1 MGFFDKIAGAF
12 EKKQCDICGG
22 EIGLLG
28 NKKLENGNCCKEC
41 VKKLSPWFTDRKHS
55 TVEEIREQIEY
66 REQNREELKDFHE
79 TVKMGEDS
87 SLFLIDQQNRR
98 FVVLPR
104 SNVDLYAQNPD
115 IIYFDQVNEMKLD
128 ISYSSSEE
136 KMMRD
141 GQRVSYDPPR
151 YEHSFTFYVKIVT
164 NHPYAHEHRCQLNGR
179 SLKVHTAG
187 PKMDR
192 SYRLD
197 ALEDLSRFLDYYP
210 PLNYRDRVQVDREMD
225 DCYYFANMGDE
236 ICRTIMRG

>member
-79 TVKMGEDS
+79 TVTMGEDS

-151 YEHSFTFYVKIVT
+151 YEHSFTFYVKIVIL
-164 NHPYAHEHRCQLNGR
+164 Q
-179 SLKVHTAG
+179 
-187 PKMDR
+187 DR
-192 SYRLD
+192 KWTE
-197 ALEDLSRFLDYYP
+197 ATDL
-210 PLNYRDRVQVDREMD
+210 
-225 DCYYFANMGDE
+225 
-236 ICRTIMRG
+236 TH

>member
-1 MGFFDKIAGAF
+1 
-12 EKKQCDICGG
+12 
-22 EIGLLG
+22 
-28 NKKLENGNCCKEC
+28 
-41 VKKLSPWFTDRKHS
+41 
-55 TVEEIREQIEY
+55 
-66 REQNREELKDFHE
+66 
-79 TVKMGEDS
+79 
-87 SLFLIDQQNRR
+87 
-98 FVVLPR
+98 
-104 SNVDLYAQNPD
+104 
-115 IIYFDQVNEMKLD
+115 MKLD